1 MKGADKI
8 MQIILEDVIKRKMG
22 GKLKSIVVRRVDTS
36 KPSVALE

>member
-22 GKLKSIVVRRVDTS
+22 GKLNSIGCV
-36 KPSVALE
+36 E

>member
-22 GKLKSIVVRRVDTS
+22 GKLKSIVVRAWTRVI
-36 KPSVALE
+36 PSVALK